1 MKPQEIEALS
11 FQIIEKEAGNHGLD
25 EIHWPVVRRMIHTS
39 ADFEYLKTVR
49 FGNHAVEKG
58 MAAIARGCRIF
69 TDTNMA
75 RVGIRRQEIT
85 RFGGTVACLM
95 AEPAVADLAAKKNTT
110 RALAAVDLA
119 ADQMNGGIYVVG
131 NAPTALLRL
140 IELIGADRTA
150 PALVIGL
157 PVGFVNAAESKE
169 ALMAL
174 QIPYITN
181 TGRKGGSNVAAAVVN
196 ALAIMAD
203 EKTAHE
209 IS

>member
-1 MKPQEIEALS
+1 MKPQEIEELS

-39 ADFEYLKTVR
+39 ADFDYLQTVR

-58 MAAIARGCRIF
+58 MAAIAQGCRIF

-75 RVGIRRQEIT
+75 GWGSEKRDHPFRGYGCLFDGGSRGGGSGRKKEYHPGHGCRGSGGGSDERRHLC
-85 RFGGTVACLM
+85 G
-95 AEPAVADLAAKKNTT
+95 
-110 RALAAVDLA
+110 
-119 ADQMNGGIYVVG
+119 G

-140 IELIGADRTA
+140 IRLIKANKTA

-174 QIPYITN
+174 EIPYITN

-203 EKTAHE
+203 EKNV
-209 IS
+209 S